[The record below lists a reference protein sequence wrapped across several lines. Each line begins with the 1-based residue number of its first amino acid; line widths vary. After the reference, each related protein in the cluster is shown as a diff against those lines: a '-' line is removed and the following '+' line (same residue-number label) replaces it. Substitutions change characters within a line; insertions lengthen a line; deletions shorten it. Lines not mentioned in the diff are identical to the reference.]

1 MWESKYALKRLDRLD
16 PQHLTLGPRHHTWGM
31 PRLAEK
37 TPSEPQLQQLAG
49 CSRVGFL
56 PYTNRQHGTLNGAS
70 RVWRHVSN
78 IVQLCFELKSFKVH
92 GWRPVPRSPTSRAC
106 LRLDSQDITSAH
118 LWTTSITGISSLGSP
133 LWLYITRLDTPLT
146 ENAWNKLVK
155 LNLKPPNAIHD
166 KLRKFAQSI
175 SSLPL
180 GLHVFLIVTY
190 ECQKVKVNQHYAKD
204 PSIKKR

>member
-1 MWESKYALKRLDRLD
+1 ME
-16 PQHLTLGPRHHTWGM
+16 
-31 PRLAEK
+31 
-37 TPSEPQLQQLAG
+37 PSMV
-49 CSRVGFL
+49 RVGFEDMC
-56 PYTNRQHGTLNGAS
+56 PTL
-70 RVWRHVSN
+70 SN
-78 IVQLCFELKSFKVH
+78 YVLNSNPSKCMVGGLWIF
-92 GWRPVPRSPTSRAC
+92 VPRSPTSRAC